1 MTLEAKNV
9 LRYTGLEYII
19 THEVTFFFS
28 NRGRAFDTKLRY
40 YKLKIKV

>member
-19 THEVTFFFS
+19 THEVTFFFPIEAEHLTQ
-28 NRGRAFDTKLRY
+28 NLDT
-40 YKLKIKV
+40 IN